1 MWGESQRPRWAGGIW
16 IVISGRNP
24 YPLYRKGSEIVS
36 DGYNGYTNYE
46 TWVTSLWMDNEP
58 VTNEFLFLLANREP
72 AHESEI
78 AELVEKADYLEE
90 YVKEMILCDPPTI
103 FGQRNGLGIDLL
115 THAIEGINWREII
128 ESHVEI
134 IEKYVV

>member
-16 IVISGRNP
+16 IVISRWNP
-24 YPLYRKGSEIVS
+24 YPLYRKGSEIMS

-58 VTNEFLFLLANREP
+58 HTNEYLYELANREP
-72 AHESEI
+72 VHESEI
-78 AELVEKADYLEE
+78 AELVDKADDLEG
-90 YVKEMILCDPPTI
+90 YVRDMILSDSHHI
-103 FGQRNGLGIDLL
+103 WHDKINGLGTDLL
-115 THAIEGINWREII
+115 THAISAINWREII

-134 IEKYVV
+134 PVA

>member
-1 MWGESQRPRWAGGIW
+1 M
-16 IVISGRNP
+16 
-24 YPLYRKGSEIVS
+24 S

-72 AHESEI
+72 AYRSS
-78 AELVEKADYLEE
+78 ALELVDKAEDLEDYVRDILLGDSSTDLKLEH
-90 YVKEMILCDPPTI
+90 
-103 FGQRNGLGIDLL
+103 RHGLGTDLL
-115 THAIEGINWREII
+115 THAMEEVNWREII

>member
-1 MWGESQRPRWAGGIW
+1 M
-16 IVISGRNP
+16 
-24 YPLYRKGSEIVS
+24 S

-72 AHESEI
+72 AYESEI
-78 AELVEKADYLEE
+78 AELVDKADDLEG
-90 YVKEMILCDPPTI
+90 YVRDMIFDDNPY
-103 FGQRNGLGIDLL
+103 NGLRADLL
-115 THAIEGINWREII
+115 THAVGEVNWREII

>member
-1 MWGESQRPRWAGGIW
+1 MWGESQRPRWARWIW
-16 IVISGRNP
+16 IVISRRNP

-46 TWVTSLWMDNEP
+46 TWVTALWMDNEP

-72 AHESEI
+72 AYESEI
-78 AELVEKADYLEE
+78 AELVDKADDLEG
-90 YVKEMILCDPPTI
+90 YVRDMLFDDNPY
-103 FGQRNGLGIDLL
+103 NGLRADLL
-115 THAIEGINWREII
+115 THAVGEVNWREII

>member
-1 MWGESQRPRWAGGIW
+1 M
-16 IVISGRNP
+16 
-24 YPLYRKGSEIVS
+24 S

-58 VTNEFLFLLANREP
+58 STNGFLYELANREP
-72 AHESEI
+72 VHESEI
-78 AELVEKADYLEE
+78 AELVEKAYCLEQF
-90 YVKEMILCDPPTI
+90 VTEMVLTDPPTI
-103 FGQRNGLGIDLL
+103 FGQTMAGLGTDLL
-115 THAIEGINWREII
+115 THAIERINWQEII